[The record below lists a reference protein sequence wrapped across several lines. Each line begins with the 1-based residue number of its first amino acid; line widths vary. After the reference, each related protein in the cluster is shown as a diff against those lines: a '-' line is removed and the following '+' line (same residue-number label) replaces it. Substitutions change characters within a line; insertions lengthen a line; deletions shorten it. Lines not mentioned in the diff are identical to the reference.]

1 MSDPALTEW
10 ADEPDT
16 EVIEALKDS
25 DPPMALHL
33 AQKKL
38 HAIAKR
44 PTPSPFPAVEPNN
57 VPKRKPKS

>member
-16 EVIEALKDS
+16 EIIEALKDS
-25 DPPMALHL
+25 DPPLALHY

-44 PTPSPFPAVEPNN
+44 PTPGEFPAVEPET
-57 VPKRKPKS
+57 VPGKKPAR

>member
-1 MSDPALTEW
+1 MRDPALTEW

-16 EVIEALKDS
+16 EIIEALKDS

-44 PTPSPFPAVEPNN
+44 PTPSSFPASEAPTH
-57 VPKRKPKS
+57 PQKKR